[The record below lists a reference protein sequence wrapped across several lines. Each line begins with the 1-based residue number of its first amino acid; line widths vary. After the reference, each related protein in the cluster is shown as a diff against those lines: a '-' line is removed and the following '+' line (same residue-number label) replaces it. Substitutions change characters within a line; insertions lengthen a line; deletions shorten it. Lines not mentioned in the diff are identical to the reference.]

1 MRKLNKVVRTPNKN
15 TLMATVSCQK
25 SPKEVD
31 DVPQWRNVFSVL
43 NPKIVRR
50 RLSNKFD
57 RSHRLSTSVDV
68 ATVARDLSHV
78 PFASVTLIHC

>member
-31 DVPQWRNVFSVL
+31 DVASCILSISLHAWYYIVQKFENPAALGTLSLPFL
-43 NPKIVRR
+43 PLDGGIFNPK
-50 RLSNKFD
+50 
-57 RSHRLSTSVDV
+57 
-68 ATVARDLSHV
+68 A
-78 PFASVTLIHC
+78 